1 MLDLLIRL
9 LILLATF
16 ASVFLIAQLVLGRT
30 WNSRVR
36 FAAVNQR
43 LEMIRRGASTEQVMA
58 TLRKNAPL
66 EFENLP
72 PILARQLIKL
82 QRVMF
87 SAAVPYTLPQVL
99 LGLALSTAVL
109 LVAFILALR
118 VFGIYV
124 TAGIALLAFV
134 LALIVGIALP
144 IMFLSMR
151 AQRRRRKIEDQFPV
165 SLDIFVRAL
174 RSGHPVSSAIELLT
188 NEMEDPIGSEFG
200 LVADEVAFGAELTD
214 AIEAMAN
221 RWDLEDMRMFVVSL
235 SVQIETGGNLAEILE
250 NLADVIRNRASLY
263 RKVRSLS
270 SEGRMTGWMLA
281 VLPLVT
287 FVGMFS
293 VNPGFYLNVAKDSI
307 FLIGFPSLMLLY
319 LIGVFWIRH
328 LVNIKV

>member
-72 PILARQLIKL
+72 PFLARQLMKL

-99 LGLALSTAVL
+99 LGLALTTAVL
-109 LVAFILALR
+109 LVVFIVTLR

-124 TAGIALLAFV
+124 TAGIALLALV

-165 SLDIFVRAL
+165 ALDIFVRAL

-270 SEGRMTGWMLA
+270 SEGRMTGWMLT

-293 VNPGFYLNVAKDSI
+293 VNPAFYLNVAKDSI

-319 LIGVFWIRH
+319 FIGVFWIRH

>member
-72 PILARQLIKL
+72 PFLARQLLKL

-99 LGLALSTAVL
+99 LGLALSTAIL
-109 LVAFILALR
+109 LVVFILTLR

-134 LALIVGIALP
+134 LALIIGIALP

-165 SLDIFVRAL
+165 ALDIFVRAL

-188 NEMEDPIGSEFG
+188 TEMEDPIGSEFG

-270 SEGRMTGWMLA
+270 SEGRMTGWMLT

-293 VNPGFYLNVAKDSI
+293 VNPGFYLNVARDSI

>member
-72 PILARQLIKL
+72 PFLARQLVKL

-87 SAAVPYTLPQVL
+87 SAAIPYTLPQVL

-109 LVAFILALR
+109 LVVFILTLR

-165 SLDIFVRAL
+165 ALDIFVRAL

-188 NEMEDPIGSEFG
+188 TEMEDPIGSEFG

-270 SEGRMTGWMLA
+270 SEGRMTGWMLT

-293 VNPGFYLNVAKDSI
+293 VNPGFYLNVARDSI